1 MKETLVRTLGQK
13 DPLEKGMTT
22 HPGILAWR
30 IPWTEEPGELH
41 SSWGCKELGT
51 TESLTLEGLYFFFPP
66 HCGSMHKEGLAN
78 TLEHAISCGKNY
90 FICYLTLS
98 LGSNILYFN
107 FKPCSKSM

>member
-1 MKETLVRTLGQK
+1 
-13 DPLEKGMTT
+13 MTT

-90 FICYLTLS
+90 FIRGKNKINALFR
-98 LGSNILYFN
+98 ILVIFGRETEKWN
-107 FKPCSKSM
+107 SRGADV